1 MAKKNKVI
9 LMGFV
14 DEIINSEPFLFTLKI
29 RKNPTRF
36 VYPIVELD
44 ESIKELESSIKPKTL
59 VLVEGK
65 VTTEQRE
72 EKYDCPNPSCHEKI
86 IDRYIFTKVTAYS
99 IKFIKELDP
108 NSDVF
113 VNQVFLLGVVCREKE
128 FRYIEGKKSPL
139 GHTRYQIAV
148 NRREPNATDY
158 PWIASYARQAE
169 EDARR
174 LQVGS
179 QILVDGILNTRKNQ
193 KECTCTL
200 CGSKIEVTE
209 HLTEVVSNTVEYLN
223 NCIFEEN

>member
-128 FRYIEGKKSPL
+128 FRYIDGKKSPL

-200 CGSKIEVTE
+200 CGSKIEVIE
-209 HLTEVVSNTVEYLN
+209 HLSEVVSNTVEYLN